1 MVNQEEKKGG
11 FKREEQKEDH
21 VNCKTIR
28 SRKMSY
34 AYGGNKTQQ
43 EKEYIGCGQGLH
55 RNDEIC
61 YEGTQR
67 SKKERPKKWLAVG
80 LRVKEVHRLLKG

>member
-1 MVNQEEKKGG
+1 
-11 FKREEQKEDH
+11 
-21 VNCKTIR
+21 
-28 SRKMSY
+28 MSY